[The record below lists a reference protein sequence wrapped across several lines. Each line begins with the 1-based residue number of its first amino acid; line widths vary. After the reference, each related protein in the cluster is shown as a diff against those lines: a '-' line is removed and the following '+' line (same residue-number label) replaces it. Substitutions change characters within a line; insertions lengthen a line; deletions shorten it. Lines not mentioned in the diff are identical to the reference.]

1 MTTPAADPEPDSL
14 HRPQV
19 VEWIIDRWPTS
30 TRRRVATVFA
40 IVAIFVA
47 TLIASSRLL
56 RFVFQDLDI
65 LAYVGLFVACWIG
78 AGGMIVPIPG
88 VRLVSWLM
96 IVQQGA
102 ALDPIIVALIAA
114 FAMLLGQTSYFF
126 AARAAAGRVGR
137 HADDLDAAAAAERAV
152 DDVRPASAVDAE
164 ELSRRKRYMQDAE
177 RRVNRQIRQHG
188 IATVFLVCALPTPV
202 TTITTTAAATIGM
215 RYPRFA
221 LAAFAGFLVLS
232 CLLVA
237 VGVGLFAGIRS
248 LLG

>member
-1 MTTPAADPEPDSL
+1 MTTPGSEPERS
-14 HRPQV
+14 RRATV

-40 IVAIFVA
+40 IAAIFVA

-65 LAYVGLFVACWIG
+65 IAYVGLFVACWIG

-102 ALDPIIVALIAA
+102 ALDPVIVALIAA
-114 FAMLLGQTSYFF
+114 FAMLLGQTSYYF
-126 AARAAAGRVGR
+126 ASRAAANRVGK
-137 HADDLDAAAAAERAV
+137 HAEYADANAGAEPGADD
-152 DDVRPASAVDAE
+152 E
-164 ELSRRKRYMQDAE
+164 ELTRRARYIQNAE

-188 IATVFLVCALPTPV
+188 ILTVFLVCALPTPV

-221 LAAFAGFLVLS
+221 LAALAGFLVLS
-232 CLLVA
+232 SLLVM
-237 VGVGLFAGIRS
+237 VGVGLFAGVRS